1 MAAKKPLTDGATGIE
16 QIGSSDSLVVQGG
29 AAVGQTGAPDASA
42 IFEAESTTKGILIPR
57 MTKAQRDAISS
68 PAAGLLIYNTDTGGI
83 DKYNGTRWQRETQ
96 SAGTTT
102 FTLDSGWGTG
112 ATSSIAGDDLAGEIT
127 VNSGTGSLT
136 MTTMGTLTFASSF
149 PTGTVYAVMFQSS
162 NNDARGANM
171 HLTIASSKSTTSF
184 VVDTNIATIT
194 GRIANSTT
202 YKIYYHVIQY
212 T

>member
-1 MAAKKPLTDGATGIE
+1 MAAKKPLTDGSTGVE
-16 QIGSSDSLVVQGG
+16 QISSSDSLVVQGG
-29 AAVGQTGAPDASA
+29 AAVGQSGAPDASA
-42 IFEAESTTKGILIPR
+42 IFEAESTTKGVLIPR
-57 MTKAQRDAISS
+57 MTKTQRDAISS
-68 PAAGLLIYNTDTGGI
+68 PATGLLIYNTDTGGI

-96 SAGTTT
+96 SAGTPN

-136 MTTMGTLTFASSF
+136 MTTMGTLTFNSTF

-162 NNDARGANM
+162 NDAARGANL
-171 HLTIASSKSTTSF
+171 HLTIASSKSTSSF

-202 YKIYYHVIQY
+202 YKLYYHVIQY